1 MLDVRNPLFSC
12 LLEQSSEENEDNSL
26 SLTTLAKQKE
36 EEEKLWRFGIGF
48 ADFVDV
54 IFIDKY
60 SQVKKWKTGQ
70 IIEEG
75 LYDQIKIHYEGFFIS
90 YHFLI
95 FFISLHF
102 FVSFFIF

>member
-1 MLDVRNPLFSC
+1 

-75 LYDQIKIHYEGFFIS
+75 LYDQIKIHYEGFS
-90 YHFLI
+90 H
-95 FFISLHF
+95 FFISHF
-102 FVSFFIF
+102 FTFLSLLLLFRINIIS